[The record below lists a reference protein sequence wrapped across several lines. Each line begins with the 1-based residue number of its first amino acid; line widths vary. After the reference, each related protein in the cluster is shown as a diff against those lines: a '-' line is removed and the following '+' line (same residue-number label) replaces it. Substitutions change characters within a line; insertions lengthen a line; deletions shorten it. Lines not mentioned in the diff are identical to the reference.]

1 MIKRI
6 SFAALAIAAG
16 LSGCATT
23 TDDPQATSASS
34 PTASSSS
41 SPAST
46 GTASRPGVRPGNA
59 VPPTG
64 TGPGSTVAGRP
75 DLKRSVY
82 FEFDKYDVKPEYRA
96 LVESHARWLKANPQ
110 GRLTIEGN
118 ADEQG
123 SREYNLA
130 LGQRRAESVGK
141 LMMLYGVR
149 AEQIEAISYGEER
162 PRSNGH
168 DEKAWAEN
176 RRSDFAQR

>member
-23 TDDPQATSASS
+23 AEDPQSTSAASPSS
-34 PTASSSS
+34 PSSS
-41 SPAST
+41 SPSSS
-46 GTASRPGVRPGNA
+46 GTATRSGVTPGTA
-59 VPPTG
+59 VPPGTSTTG
-64 TGPGSTVAGRP
+64 SGSAARP

-82 FEFDKYDVKPEYRA
+82 FEFDKYDVKPEYRG
-96 LVESHARWLKANPQ
+96 LVEANARWLRANPQ
-110 GRLTIEGN
+110 ARLVIEGN

-141 LMMLYGVR
+141 LMTLMGVR

-162 PRSNGH
+162 PRANGH
-168 DEKAWAEN
+168 DEKAWSEN

>member
-23 TDDPQATSASS
+23 AEDLQSTSATS
-34 PTASSSS
+34 PSSSS
-41 SPAST
+41 SSSSSSA
-46 GTASRPGVRPGNA
+46 GTATRSGVAPGTA
-59 VPPTG
+59 VSPTG
-64 TGPGSTVAGRP
+64 TVGGTGRP

-82 FEFDKYDVKPEYRA
+82 YEFDKFDVKPEYRT
-96 LVESHARWLKANPQ
+96 LVESHARWLKANPKA
-110 GRLTIEGN
+110 RLVIEGN

-130 LGQRRAESVGK
+130 LGQRRAESVSK
-141 LMMLYGVR
+141 MMTLLGVR
-149 AEQIEAISYGEER
+149 TEQVEAISYGEER
-162 PRSNGH
+162 PRTDGH
-168 DEKAWAEN
+168 DEKAWSQN

>member
-23 TDDPQATSASS
+23 AEDPQSTSATAPSS
-34 PTASSSS
+34 TSSS
-41 SPAST
+41 SPSST
-46 GTASRPGVRPGNA
+46 GTAARSGVAPGTA
-59 VPPTG
+59 VPPTRS
-64 TGPGSTVAGRP
+64 GSSNVSH

-96 LVESHARWLKANPQ
+96 LVEANARWLKANPKA
-110 GRLTIEGN
+110 RLVIEGN

-130 LGQRRAESVGK
+130 LGQKRAESVSK
-141 LMMLYGVR
+141 MMTLLGVR
-149 AEQIEAISYGEER
+149 TEQVEAISYGEER
-162 PRSNGH
+162 PRSDGH
-168 DEKAWAEN
+168 DEKAWSQN

>member
-6 SFAALAIAAG
+6 SFAALAFAAG

-23 TDDPQATSASS
+23 AEDPQSTSATAPSS
-34 PTASSSS
+34 TSS
-41 SPAST
+41 SPSST
-46 GTASRPGVRPGNA
+46 GTAARSGVGPGTA
-59 VPPTG
+59 VPPTRSG
-64 TGPGSTVAGRP
+64 TASGNISP

-96 LVESHARWLKANPQ
+96 LVEANARWLKANPKA
-110 GRLTIEGN
+110 RLVIEGN

-130 LGQRRAESVGK
+130 LGQKRAESVSK
-141 LMMLYGVR
+141 MMTLLGVR
-149 AEQIEAISYGEER
+149 AEQVEAISYGEER
-162 PRSNGH
+162 PRSDGH
-168 DEKAWAEN
+168 DEKAWSQN